1 LIPPALLQNHQV
13 KVEPKERQKM
23 KHINEVNRE
32 CHTKT
37 PTETSRVFNQTYR
50 FTMCLF
56 AITLFSVGIMQA
68 QTDPGPRGGAASAGD
83 PLAGLTTAQL
93 SVFSHGLDQFQE
105 DEDVPN
111 NGLGP
116 RFNSNSCSSCHSQPA
131 IGGTSPASNPLFV
144 FANSQNQIPVFIT
157 SNGPVREVRF
167 IRKADGTPDGGVHDL
182 FTIGGRS
189 DQPGGCNPVQE
200 NFSNTANLSFRIP
213 TPTFGL
219 GLVEAIPDTTLVQNL
234 AQNTAGKAA
243 LGIAGRLNRNGN
255 DGTITRFGWKGQNKS
270 LLLFSGEAYNVEMGI
285 TNLLFDTERDETPN
299 CSPLPPVNNSFNV
312 GGFVDE
318 NVFDD
323 ITNFAN
329 FMRFLAPP
337 TPGPSSNTV
346 VQGSNQFVNIGCA
359 NCHTTTLQTG
369 ASNFAALANQ
379 TIHPYSDFAIHH
391 MGPGLADQVSQ
402 GLAGGDEFRTAPL
415 WGLGQRLFFLHDGR
429 ATNLLQAIAA
439 HSSAANATFPA
450 SEGNAVVA
458 RFNAL
463 TASDRQAVLT
473 FLRSL

>member
-1 LIPPALLQNHQV
+1 MSMTHTHKKNRAS
-13 KVEPKERQKM
+13 KE
-23 KHINEVNRE
+23 
-32 CHTKT
+32 KT
-37 PTETSRVFNQTYR
+37 HAGISRSFNQALR
-50 FTMCLF
+50 LFLCLCT
-56 AITLFSVGIMQA
+56 ITLFGSGLLPG
-68 QTDPGPRGGAASAGD
+68 QTDPGPRGGAASAGSHV
-83 PLAGLTTAQL
+83 AGLTTAQL
-93 SVFSHGLDQFQE
+93 SVFSTGMDQFQE
-105 DEDVPN
+105 DEDVPA

-131 IGGTSPASNPLFV
+131 IGGTSPASNPLFA
-144 FANSQNQIPVFIT
+144 FANSQNVVPPFIT
-157 SNGPVREVRF
+157 STGPIREVRF
-167 IRKADGTPDGGVHDL
+167 IRKPDGTPDGGVHDL

-189 DQPGGCNPVQE
+189 DTPTGCNLVQE

-234 AQNTAGKAA
+234 ANNATGKAA
-243 LGIAGRLNRNGN
+243 LGITGRLNRNGN
-255 DGTITRFGWKGQNKS
+255 DGTVTRFGWKAQNKS

-285 TNLLFDTERDETPN
+285 TNLIFDTERDETPN

-312 GGFVDE
+312 GGFVDAA
-318 NVFDD
+318 VFDD
-323 ITNFAN
+323 INNFAN

-359 NCHTTTLQTG
+359 NCHTTTFQTG

-391 MGPGLADQVSQ
+391 MVPGLADQVSQ

-429 ATNLLQAIAA
+429 TPNLLTVIAA
-439 HSSAANATFPA
+439 HSSAANGTFPA
-450 SEGNAVVA
+450 SEANAVVA
-458 RFNAL
+458 RFNGL
-463 TASDRQAVLT
+463 TVSDRQAILT